1 MVWGDKYSNMLQWS
15 TDQLAPLEGDSIAL
29 PKFDSNL
36 AWEIGNAARNLA
48 IEKFP
53 ESPVVVDITL
63 TSGQV
68 LFHAT
73 SGNGT
78 ALDNDDW
85 VRRKRNSVFK
95 FGKSSLFMGAKV
107 RLKGVPISDALYV
120 SATDYAVHGGSVPI
134 RLKGSDVLIGAL
146 TVSGLAQGDDHLVAI
161 KTLEKVAKES

>member
-1 MVWGDKYSNMLQWS
+1 MVWGEKYSGILGWT
-15 TDQLAPLEGDSIAL
+15 TDQLTPLEDDSIAL

-36 AWEIGNAARNLA
+36 AWEIGNSARNLA

-53 ESPVVVDITL
+53 KQPVVIDITL

-85 VRRKRNSVFK
+85 VRRKRNAVFK
-95 FGKSSLFMGAKV
+95 FGKSSLFLGAKV
-107 RLKGVPISDALYV
+107 RSKGVSMTEALYV
-120 SATDYAVHGGSVPI
+120 SVDDYACHGGCVPI
-134 RLKGSDVLIGAL
+134 RLKGSDIVIGAL
-146 TVSGLAQGDDHLVAI
+146 TISGLAQTDDHIVAI
-161 KTLEKVAKES
+161 ETLKKFS